1 MPPPS
6 PPALDDVLSQMSQR
20 DFSSTQLFRTNSEY
34 FNRSKYNGTTTA
46 IGLPAFDNQRPFSQ
60 GVYNSHQSDQNRQN
74 SWLTSGSQLALSTNL
89 QPSLLID
96 DQNNH
101 EDEYLEVVQDSPE
114 LFSQWMELEHTDK
127 SEGMYAI
134 FCYTKATSLSLG
146 GLGPASFFTSESVGA
161 ARGPPSILPLIFACP
176 SASMN
181 RFPREIKAKSLDI
194 VLKLNFVPFIRF

>member
-96 DQNNH
+96 DQNDH

-146 GLGPASFFTSESVGA
+146 GLGPASFSPVRVSGRHVV
-161 ARGPPSILPLIFACP
+161 PPQFCP
-176 SASMN
+176 
-181 RFPREIKAKSLDI
+181 
-194 VLKLNFVPFIRF
+194 